1 MYFHV
6 IANARS
12 VLTSLEISFPKQYLF
27 LIVKQTYVV
36 CRIKHGRKPYISS
49 IRLLT
54 ILTLLFKFAN
64 LKVNMCKKTAR
75 KEKKNK
81 KETKK
86 VKKRVSSWNPLSESV
101 FRKWFNFVD
110 IFVLVRTT
118 ILFYFT
124 HDTKEYLEKLCWIC
138 LLQY

>member
-12 VLTSLEISFPKQYLF
+12 VLTLLEISFPKQYLF

-36 CRIKHGRKPYISS
+36 CRIKQGKKPYISS

-64 LKVNMCKKTAR
+64 LKVNMCKKRQEKR
-75 KEKKNK
+75 KKIRKKQ
-81 KETKK
+81 
-86 VKKRVSSWNPLSESV
+86 
-101 FRKWFNFVD
+101 RK
-110 IFVLVRTT
+110 
-118 ILFYFT
+118 
-124 HDTKEYLEKLCWIC
+124 
-138 LLQY
+138 